1 METED
6 WILLIIPIIMNG
18 IINGIILFVF
28 QKIISLKLKHIEKLN
43 TIRDKVF
50 ISFWEKLQNFNEVL
64 IQANWTV
71 MRNPDSIYSKELSKI
86 NESVHSIIQYY
97 DTNKYDLE
105 IFSKEYNEWNK
116 SLENFTSTIVIYFN
130 EPLTPKM
137 KSELGSNLQDLENQ
151 TQNLINVIRKKY

>member
-1 METED
+1 METKD

-43 TIRDKVF
+43 ALRDEAF
-50 ISFWEKLQNFNEVL
+50 ISFLKKLQNFNEVL
-64 IQANWTV
+64 IQVNWTF
-71 MRNPDSIYSKELSKI
+71 MRNPDLIYYKELSKI

-105 IFSKEYNEWNK
+105 IFSKEYNDWNK
-116 SLENFTSTIVIYFN
+116 SLEKFTYTISST
-130 EPLTPKM
+130 LTPKM
-137 KSELGSNLQDLENQ
+137 KFELGSNLQDLKNQ
-151 TQNLINVIRKKY
+151 TQNLIDVIRKNY